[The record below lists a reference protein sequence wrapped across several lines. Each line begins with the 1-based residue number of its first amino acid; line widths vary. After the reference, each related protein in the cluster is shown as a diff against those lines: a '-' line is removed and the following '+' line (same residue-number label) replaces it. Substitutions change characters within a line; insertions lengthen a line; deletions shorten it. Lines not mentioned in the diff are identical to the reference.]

1 LPQEERS
8 LVRSVLSDA
17 WGDFWHRPLMFV
29 LLAVSA
35 VPLIFLTEF
44 CISGTVLIDSTTR
57 NISLFLLIIGYAVCF
72 SLVFIFW
79 CMAVL
84 LYDYRDKS
92 GRGLQYGYAL
102 REVSGLGR
110 SPVWLGLIIGLV
122 NIFAF
127 QFAQIAVS
135 MVLSFIASGRGSGAD
150 QQILFYILVYLSYI
164 VTDLI
169 MVLLIMAPQMMV
181 FEGGRKVDEV
191 IRASYLV
198 VKTRYRDAAM
208 LLIVPELVVRTLFI
222 ASLYALRLVPPM
234 IAVFVFLLT
243 LALVEGSRLAFV
255 AAAFNRFYYHILDEE
270 KKKKAKPGKKSGGGT
285 AAGKQPVR
293 RQSSG
298 KKAPAKQ
305 TPAKKQTR
313 KK

>member
-1 LPQEERS
+1 MPDKERS
-8 LVRSVLSDA
+8 LVRSILSDA
-17 WGDFWHRPLMFV
+17 WGDFWRRPLMFI

-44 CISGTVLIDSTTR
+44 CIPGTVMLDSSTR
-57 NISLFLLIIGYAVCF
+57 NISLILLIIGYAICF
-72 SLVFIFW
+72 SLVFVFW

-92 GRGLQYGYAL
+92 GKGRYYHYAL
-102 REVSGLGR
+102 RGVSDLGR
-110 SPVWLGLIIGLV
+110 SPVWLGLIIGLI

-135 MVLSFIASGRGSGAD
+135 TLLSFIASGQGSGTN
-150 QQILFYILVYLSYI
+150 QQLLFYILVYLSYI

-169 MVLLIMAPQMMV
+169 MVLVIMAPQMV
-181 FEGGRKVDEV
+181 VLEGGRKVDEV
-191 IRASYLV
+191 IRASYTA

-208 LLIVPELVVRTLFI
+208 LLIIPELVVRTLFI
-222 ASLYALRLVPPM
+222 ASLYAIRLVPPM

-243 LALVEGSRLAFV
+243 LAVVEGSRLAFV
-255 AAAFNRFYYHILDEE
+255 AAAFNRFYYHVLEEE
-270 KKKKAKPGKKSGGGT
+270 KSKKAKSGKKSGGGT

-293 RQSSG
+293 RPSPA
-298 KKAPAKQ
+298 KKAPAKK

>member
-1 LPQEERS
+1 LPQGERS

-17 WGDFWHRPLMFV
+17 WGDFRHRPLMFV
-29 LLAVSA
+29 LLAISA

-84 LYDYRDKS
+84 LYDDQARGGN
-92 GRGLQYGYAL
+92 GRSYGSAL
-102 REVSGLGR
+102 RGVSGLGR
-110 SPVWLGLIIGLV
+110 SPVWLGLIVGLV

-222 ASLYALRLVPPM
+222 ASLYALRLVPPV

-255 AAAFNRFYYHILDEE
+255 AAAFNRFYYHVLDEE
-270 KKKKAKPGKKSGGGT
+270 KKKKAKSGKKSGGGT

-293 RQSSG
+293 RQPSV
-298 KKAPAKQ
+298 KKAPAKK

-313 KK
+313 KR